1 MLFYSESISVQTL
14 IVSNFFYKLKHCMTC
29 FSPLPSPPTHSASN
43 MGNFS
48 RGLWMRLQSSKIR
61 LYQLCIVGLLP
72 WACMHMQH
80 HDITLSA
87 ALFLE
92 TNGVLM
98 SLNPAVGLLWRKASH
113 NVWLCSVFNI
123 IERKDLFF
131 PSWVYE
137 DQRSHPLR
145 GISLHRVLAH
155 MLGRCIM
162 KAISGPSPH
171 AQDSEI
177 KLYL

>member
-1 MLFYSESISVQTL
+1 MA
-14 IVSNFFYKLKHCMTC
+14 C
-29 FSPLPSPPTHSASN
+29 FPLPHPTRSASN

-48 RGLWMRLQSSKIR
+48 RGPWMRLQSSKIR

-72 WACMHMQH
+72 RACMHMQH
-80 HDITLSA
+80 HGITLSA

-92 TNGVLM
+92 INGVLM

-123 IERKDLFF
+123 IERQDLFF

-137 DQRSHPLR
+137 DQRSRLLR
-145 GISLHRVLAH
+145 GISLHRGLVSSYAWQVYNESYLRGQSIC
-155 MLGRCIM
+155 LG
-162 KAISGPSPH
+162 
-171 AQDSEI
+171 
-177 KLYL
+177 L